1 MIANAGRLNRR
12 ISIYGKVKS
21 KTPSGFDTV
30 KEGKLCDCWAA
41 VYPLRMQD
49 VKDNNILQTINTVKF
64 TIRYRKNIDTNMTIH
79 YKEKTFRIVGI
90 VNPYYDNESLEIT
103 AEEISRGNNKN
114 DKVLN
119 ND

>member
-21 KTPSGFDTV
+21 KTSAGFDTV
-30 KEGKLCDCWAA
+30 KEGKVCDCWAA
-41 VYPLRMQD
+41 IYPLRMSD
-49 VKDNNILQTINTVKF
+49 SKDNNVLQTINTVKF
-64 TIRYRKNIDTNMTIH
+64 TIRYRKNIDSNMTIH
-79 YKEKTFRIVGI
+79 YKDKVFRIVGI
-90 VNPYYDNESLEIT
+90 VNPFYDNESLEIT

-119 ND
+119 NG